1 MTKSEL
7 IEKITMKLGTLTH
20 PKVEVAVNSII
31 ELMSESL
38 DKGQHIEVRGFGS
51 FTLKTMKARVS
62 RNPKTGAPVELEQKV
77 KVHFKPGKELKE
89 RVNASA

>member
-20 PKVEVAVNSII
+20 PKVEVAVNSIL
-31 ELMSESL
+31 ELMRESL
-38 DKGQHIEVRGFGS
+38 GNGQRIEIREFGI
-51 FTLKTMKARVS
+51 FNIKTQQARTV
-62 RNPKTGAPVELEQKV
+62 RNPKTGELLENEAKA
-77 KVHFKPGKELKE
+77 KVHFKPGKGLKD